1 MTKEMVA
8 VICRCS
14 KTKKLFGMRFD
25 KAKGNVWECAWAFP
39 MKEGAE
45 KREQGFSS
53 SVSGRFEISSEYPGC
68 PHCENTTFFMCGKC
82 KKLACWDGKNSH
94 VICPHCGFEG
104 DLDSPITEIHGDQNI

>member
-1 MTKEMVA
+1 MIA
-8 VICRCS
+8 VMCRCS
-14 KTKKLFGMRFD
+14 ETNKLFGIRFD
-25 KAKGNVWECAWAFP
+25 TKNGKKLEAEWAFP
-39 MKEGAE
+39 LKEGAE